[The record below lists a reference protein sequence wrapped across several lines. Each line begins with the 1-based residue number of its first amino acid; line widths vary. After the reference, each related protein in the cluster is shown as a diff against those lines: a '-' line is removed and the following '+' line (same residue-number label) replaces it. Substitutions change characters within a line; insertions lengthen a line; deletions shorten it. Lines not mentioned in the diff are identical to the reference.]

1 MIMMFMISYFVRGWK
16 EFDGS
21 NFPFLLHIKENVE
34 GFFEIFG
41 GKKCLTIDRTSNNK
55 IFLNKYDKIW
65 AKIIQ
70 EIKRQKDY
78 VVVNFEKSILTINFD
93 TENDVPINKM
103 LKFNSLTILITRVF
117 ERDGRFYH
125 KIFLNECYYTVKEE
139 M

>member
-1 MIMMFMISYFVRGWK
+1 M
-16 EFDGS
+16 
-21 NFPFLLHIKENVE
+21 
-34 GFFEIFG
+34 
-41 GKKCLTIDRTSNNK
+41 TIDRPSNNK
-55 IFLNKYDKIW
+55 IFLNKYDEIW

-78 VVVNFEKSILTINFD
+78 PVVNFEKSILTIHFD

-117 ERDGRFYH
+117 EIDSRFYH
-125 KIFLNECYYTVKEE
+125 KNFLNECYYTVKEK